1 MKNYSSSRVQKGKG
15 KTAYRTPSRWLANK
29 PEQFK
34 KEAFSK
40 LKKRGQ
46 HFWPKSSSD

>member
-15 KTAYRTPSRWLANK
+15 KVAYRTPSRWLAGK

-34 KEAFSK
+34 KMQHTK
-40 LKKRGQ
+40 LHKRSIPP
-46 HFWPKSSSD
+46 WLLP